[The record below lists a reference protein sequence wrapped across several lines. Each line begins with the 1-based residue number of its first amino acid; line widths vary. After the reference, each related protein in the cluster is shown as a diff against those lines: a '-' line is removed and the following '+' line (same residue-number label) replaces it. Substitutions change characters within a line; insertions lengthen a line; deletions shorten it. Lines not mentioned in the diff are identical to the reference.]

1 MLKTLMELCALD
13 GVSGNESAVRE
24 YIAGRISPFVQQMET
39 DPMGNLI
46 AFKKGKRCP
55 DVKLM
60 LAAHMDEV
68 GIIVTS
74 ISDEGYLK
82 FSFVGGVDRRV
93 AIGKRVNIGGI
104 SGVIGLKAYHL
115 VSASEEKKVPK
126 TTEMYIDIGA
136 DSKEEAEK
144 LVRIGDTGV
153 FESDYVNFG
162 EGMVKCR
169 AIDDRIGCAA
179 MIKLI
184 EQEIEYDCYFA
195 FTAQEEVGTRGAMTA
210 AYRIAPDMAL
220 ILEGTTAADLP
231 TVDEDKQI
239 CRVKGGVVIPFMD
252 RGAIYDRRMYDK
264 LTALA
269 DERKIKWQTKEFVA
283 GGTDAS
289 AIQRSRAGVACAGLA
304 VPVRYIHSPS
314 SVAATEDMEA
324 MYLLAKEFINTER

>member
-13 GVSGNESAVRE
+13 GVSGNESAGRE

-162 EGMVKCR
+162 EGMVKCLS
-169 AIDDRIGCAA
+169 
-179 MIKLI
+179 LI
-184 EQEIEYDCYFA
+184 H
-195 FTAQEEVGTRGAMTA
+195 
-210 AYRIAPDMAL
+210 
-220 ILEGTTAADLP
+220 ILELIWCMILNFQNSDSVTYSMLEQFADGNFDSQNRLNS
-231 TVDEDKQI
+231 KKSQ
-239 CRVKGGVVIPFMD
+239 
-252 RGAIYDRRMYDK
+252 
-264 LTALA
+264 
-269 DERKIKWQTKEFVA
+269 A
-283 GGTDAS
+283 G
-289 AIQRSRAGVACAGLA
+289 RFAGL
-304 VPVRYIHSPS
+304 
-314 SVAATEDMEA
+314 
-324 MYLLAKEFINTER
+324 K